1 MNIAEAP
8 AKFLAAD
15 LLARFVAI
23 VGDKN
28 AITDREA
35 QAPYL
40 TEPRDMFRGSS
51 PAVLRPGSVA
61 EVAEILKLANE
72 TATAIVPQGGN
83 TGLVGGQ
90 IPQHGEIV
98 LSLNRLDRVREVD
111 PVSNTMTCEA
121 GVTLLRAREAAADV
135 DPLYPQLLPSEGS
148 CTIRGQPFNHA
159 GRTPAPA
166 YRI

>member
-15 LLARFVAI
+15 LLAHFVAI

-61 EVAEILKLANE
+61 EVADILKLANE

-83 TGLVGGQ
+83 TGLVGG
-90 IPQHGEIV
+90 PPTPPGEIV
-98 LSLNRLDRVREVD
+98 LSLNRLDRV
-111 PVSNTMTCEA
+111 
-121 GVTLLRAREAAADV
+121 
-135 DPLYPQLLPSEGS
+135 
-148 CTIRGQPFNHA
+148 
-159 GRTPAPA
+159 
-166 YRI
+166 